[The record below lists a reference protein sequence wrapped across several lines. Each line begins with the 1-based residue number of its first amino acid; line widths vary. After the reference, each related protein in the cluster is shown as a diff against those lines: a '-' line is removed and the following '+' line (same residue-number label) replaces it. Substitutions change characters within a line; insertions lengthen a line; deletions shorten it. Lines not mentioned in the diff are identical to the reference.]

1 MKDLKNTRLLK
12 LSLIASCCVTLLS
25 GCFDG
30 VSQDRKPYH
39 AVSSKAFPNV
49 FLDPATNEITIII
62 DDDTYLLKG
71 AEIIHLESGSYV
83 NRSLQRLNQYRQ
95 ETNIKPRD
103 PATKISF
110 QRLNQFQPETNIKS
124 LDPAEPID
132 TTIQDI
138 GRSNDLSSLIAQEIK
153 NNRSSSE
160 ALPVRAPLLD
170 KELAL
175 KEPQNESP
183 SADGHEKNKNLT
195 IDLSKIKETSSHIYY
210 GDAKIQKIGFHENG
224 GVMTPEDQI
233 KQVQGMYKSIEDKAD
248 SWSIAY
254 KAKDEKTSIVVFS
267 DPTCGFCRMLHKDI
281 PKLNDAGVSVYILYY
296 PRSLMAGNESAAA
309 STINQMRA
317 TWCDK
322 NPSEALDKLYKGVPI
337 DLNNECTAPSEQ
349 NRANFPMNEHYLLGR
364 IFNLE
369 ATPLIISKEG
379 KKIYGYSKLNKLLA
393 HIMPEDT
400 RQQ

>member
-1 MKDLKNTRLLK
+1 MKVLKYTQLLK
-12 LSLIASCCVTLLS
+12 FTAIASCCITLLS

-30 VSQDRKPYH
+30 VSQDRNPYH

-49 FLDPATNEITIII
+49 FLDPETNEITIII

-95 ETNIKPRD
+95 ETNIKPLD

-110 QRLNQFQPETNIKS
+110 QRLNQFRPETNIKS
-124 LDPAEPID
+124 IDPAEPID
-132 TTIQDI
+132 TTIQVID
-138 GRSNDLSSLIAQEIK
+138 RSNDLSSLIAQEIK

-160 ALPVRAPLLD
+160 VLPVRAPLLD

-175 KEPQNESP
+175 KEPQ
-183 SADGHEKNKNLT
+183 ADGHEKNKNLT

-210 GDAKIQKIGFHENG
+210 GDAKIQKVGFDANG
-224 GVMTPEDQI
+224 GKLTPEGQME
-233 KQVQGMYKSIEDKAD
+233 QVQGMYRSIEDKAD
-248 SWSIAY
+248 NWTIAY

-322 NPSEALDKLYKGVPI
+322 KPSEALDKLYKGVKI
-337 DLNNECTAPSEQ
+337 DQNNECTAPSEQ
-349 NRANFPMNEHYLLGR
+349 NRANFPLNEHYLLGR

-393 HIMPEDT
+393 HIIPEDGH
-400 RQQ
+400 QP